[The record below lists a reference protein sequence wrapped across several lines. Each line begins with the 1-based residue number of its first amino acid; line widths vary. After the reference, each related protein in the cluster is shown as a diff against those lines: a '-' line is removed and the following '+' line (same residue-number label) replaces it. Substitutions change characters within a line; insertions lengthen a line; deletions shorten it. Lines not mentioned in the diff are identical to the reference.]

1 MVVVGGD
8 LHAGERNDP
17 VAPAFVNQGH
27 LQLRNVRL
35 SGFRTSVGRTPAPGT
50 AINAHFAA
58 DAKLP
63 GCDAPLPF
71 PVREIPDW
79 SPPSSTRWVSIAEFG
94 AIPDDGRD
102 DTEAVN
108 RALSSSGENIVFPYG
123 RYEVSGPLRIPARVK
138 RVLGLHAELRIR
150 GRAASPAI
158 EVNDGSEPIALE
170 RLNITSG
177 EGHDPR
183 VTLIAHAAPRRLIL
197 RDISTDLA
205 ESVVV
210 DRKETGG
217 EVFIEDICCGRVIA
231 AGRQPISARQLNTE
245 GPTTRIMLNGTPL
258 SVLGLKTEFA
268 ATIIDARGGADVE
281 VLGGLLYPVR
291 PVPATLPAFRVSDG
305 RMLLSY
311 GESGYAPGMNYVVHV
326 EQTAGS
332 PERVLAERFP
342 SRLMGRMVDCFHTSD
357 TR

>member
-1 MVVVGGD
+1 
-8 LHAGERNDP
+8 
-17 VAPAFVNQGH
+17 
-27 LQLRNVRL
+27 
-35 SGFRTSVGRTPAPGT
+35 
-50 AINAHFAA
+50 
-58 DAKLP
+58 
-63 GCDAPLPF
+63 
-71 PVREIPDW
+71 
-79 SPPSSTRWVSIAEFG
+79 
-94 AIPDDGRD
+94 
-102 DTEAVN
+102 
-108 RALSSSGENIVFPYG
+108 
-123 RYEVSGPLRIPARVK
+123 
-138 RVLGLHAELRIR
+138 
-150 GRAASPAI
+150 
-158 EVNDGSEPIALE
+158 
-170 RLNITSG
+170 
-177 EGHDPR
+177 
-183 VTLIAHAAPRRLIL
+183 
-197 RDISTDLA
+197 
-205 ESVVV
+205 
-210 DRKETGG
+210 
-217 EVFIEDICCGRVIA
+217 VFIEDICCGRVIA